1 MDISGVLHV
10 KKNEPMLSAAAY
22 FWSNTLN
29 CFLFWQGPMTP
40 SLLHVKMLTSLN
52 VTTSI
57 NPFKLDVKCKTD
69 PCRLERI
76 HSRISRHMICFL
88 KGTCCI
94 PGHVVRKRCIMW
106 FNLWANCKLSALCSI
121 FGLEEAYSSKEISAW
136 LSLLNASLCCLQYLE
151 DKVINYGGPWW
162 FMQLWINMYTR
173 PSLALSAFPTT
184 YTDDEDVST
193 RRCMSFGEAA
203 IVYPREN

>member
-1 MDISGVLHV
+1 
-10 KKNEPMLSAAAY
+10 
-22 FWSNTLN
+22 
-29 CFLFWQGPMTP
+29 
-40 SLLHVKMLTSLN
+40 
-52 VTTSI
+52 
-57 NPFKLDVKCKTD
+57 
-69 PCRLERI
+69 
-76 HSRISRHMICFL
+76 
-88 KGTCCI
+88 
-94 PGHVVRKRCIMW
+94 MW

-203 IVYPREN
+203 IETIQYNFSASPPFSLLLFDEFASQEVTHLDGLYYRGYYVVLDILVLIS